1 MQNIITTIWTQKST
15 KIKYVPWSWSNN
27 LCLSVHT
34 CNSRLSSG
42 TTRYVLQPLNF
53 LDLSTSPKIWS
64 PAYKTSLPLAPIN
77 FDNTSHD
84 PVKQDLTC
92 LDKFKQV
99 WTISYKASPIWTSL
113 DLSTLPKIW
122 SLTSLDKFKPI
133 WTISDFLSAYR
144 FSKFLQV
151 WLSWDHL

>member
-1 MQNIITTIWTQKST
+1 MNP

-84 PVKQDLTC
+84 PVKQDWTC
-92 LDKFKQV
+92 LHKFKQV

-133 WTISDFLSAYR
+133 WTISDKLSPIWTSLDKFFLFLAKDKYNEYGHR
-144 FSKFLQV
+144 KTKF
-151 WLSWDHL
+151 